1 MYKKRIL
8 LIGAFPTD
16 DPKTHGGTT
25 ILVEQLYNYCQEKD
39 IVCNIIKTN
48 KYEGKFAFIKNY
60 LYVLFYYLKVVTKND
75 IVFSNVA
82 RNGMYFLAP
91 VLLVI
96 AHIKGKKFV
105 SRIFGGNSIELYNT
119 KNNLKKYLLRYVFKH
134 SDLLFFETK
143 YLVNYFNQINKN
155 TFWFPNTRKVSMVK
169 RDITHSYSKKFV
181 YIGQIKKE
189 KGIDELLDAFNTL
202 DKSYQLSI
210 YGNIIENNY
219 EKKFNDSHTNII
231 YKGKIEHENVNYVLS
246 QNDIL
251 ILPSYREGYPGVIIE
266 AFSVGLPV
274 IATNL
279 TSIQEMVD
287 SSCGVLI
294 PPQDANA
301 LQRAVE
307 EIKNNSY
314 STLSKTA
321 IQKFNNYKYE
331 DVYQNIFMILER

>member
-1 MYKKRIL
+1 MNKKKIL

-25 ILVEQLYNYCQEKD
+25 VLVEQLHNYCQEKD
-39 IVCNIIKTN
+39 IICNIIKTN
-48 KYEGKFAFIKNY
+48 IYEGKLAFFKNY
-60 LYVLFYYLKVVTKND
+60 LYVLFYYLKVVSKND
-75 IVFSNVA
+75 IIFSNVA

-91 VLLVI
+91 LLLVI

-119 KNNLKKYLLRYVFKH
+119 NNKLKQYLLRYVFKQ

-143 YLVNYFNQINKN
+143 YLVNYFKQINKN
-155 TFWFPNTRKVSMVK
+155 TFWFPNTRKVSTVK
-169 RDITHSYSKKFV
+169 RDITHPYSKKFV

-210 YGNIIENNY
+210 YGNMIENEY
-219 EKKFNDSHTNII
+219 AQKFNDSHPNII
-231 YKGKIEHENVNYVLS
+231 YKGKIEHENVNTILS

-279 TSIQEMVD
+279 ASIQEMVD
-287 SSCGVLI
+287 SSCGILI
-294 PPQDANA
+294 PPRDSAA

-307 EIKNNSY
+307 AIKSKSY
-314 STLSKTA
+314 FELSKTA